1 MWLITNFGYFS
12 VVEKPGD
19 RTDGQLTVRA
29 RVRDDLEALRTRYLP
44 DLGPIQADA
53 GTDYKYRA
61 RVSRNALANAAA
73 RIVADIDYG
82 NFKSSVQQQQGSD
95 RYHVYGQVWSALN
108 TLQETRVP
116 PAPPAALSRA
126 LALAYGGVVCDDDG
140 RVLLCEPAGHFD
152 GYVWTF
158 PKGRGRDGESSIEVA
173 LREVLEETGYRA
185 RVIGRIPQL
194 FVGSTSETIYY
205 LMRPHGQ
212 RTKPDARETQSIR
225 WATPAEARALIAQT
239 TNPVG
244 RRRDLAVLEAA
255 IVELDTYDRPKSE
268 R

>member
-1 MWLITNFGYFS
+1 MWLITNFGFFS

-19 RTDGQLTVRA
+19 RKDGQLTVRA
-29 RVRDDLEALRTRYLP
+29 RVRADLETLRDRYLP
-44 DLGPIQADA
+44 ELGAIQADA

-61 RVSRNALANAAA
+61 RVSRNALAHATA

-82 NFKSSVQQQQGSD
+82 NFKGSVQQHQGTE

-108 TLQETRVP
+108 TLQDVP
-116 PAPPAALSRA
+116 ARPAPPAALSRA
-126 LALAYGGVVCDDDG
+126 LTLAYGGVLVDDEG
-140 RVLLCEPAGHFD
+140 KVLLREPTGHFD

-158 PKGRGRDGESSIEVA
+158 PKGQGRDGESAIEVA
-173 LREVLEETGYRA
+173 EREVLEETGYRA

-205 LMRPHGQ
+205 LMRPVGH
-212 RTKPDARETQSIR
+212 RTKPSATETQSIR
-225 WATPAEARALIAQT
+225 WATPAEARQLIGQT

-255 IVELDTYDRPKSE
+255 LEELASYEHRPRS
-268 R
+268 